1 MDKIKFLNALES
13 DLKYDRTLDFKKAL
27 KNKELEL
34 GVGATLLQPKEKD
47 IVGMLFTMDMK
58 YKGEDALR
66 YSVIVTYFVEGWTAD
81 MHKASEDSIKD
92 KEEVRKMLDVTVGF
106 LRGSMF
112 VHTKDSPLDGFTVP
126 IISMD
131 ELQKKLK
138 IENVKP

>member
-1 MDKIKFLNALES
+1 
-13 DLKYDRTLDFKKAL
+13 
-27 KNKELEL
+27 
-34 GVGATLLQPKEKD
+34 
-47 IVGMLFTMDMK
+47 MLFTMDMK

-112 VHTKDSPLDGFTVP
+112 VHTKNSPLDGLTVP

>member
-112 VHTKDSPLDGFTVP
+112 VHTKNSPLYGLTVP

>member
-34 GVGATLLQPKEKD
+34 GVGATLLQPKAED

-58 YKGEDALR
+58 YKGENALR

-81 MHKASEDSIKD
+81 MHEAGEDSIKE

-112 VHTKDSPLDGFTVP
+112 VHTKDSPLDGLTVP
-126 IISMD
+126 LISID
-131 ELQKKLK
+131 ELQKNLK
-138 IENVKP
+138 IENVKQ

>member
-112 VHTKDSPLDGFTVP
+112 VHTKNSA
-126 IISMD
+126 
-131 ELQKKLK
+131 
-138 IENVKP
+138 

>member
-112 VHTKDSPLDGFTVP
+112 VHTKDSPLDGYIFC
-126 IISMD
+126 
-131 ELQKKLK
+131 
-138 IENVKP
+138 

>member
-112 VHTKDSPLDGFTVP
+112 VYTKDSPLDGLTVP

-138 IENVKP
+138 IENVKL

>member
-112 VHTKDSPLDGFTVP
+112 VNTKNSPLDGLTVP